1 MSVKVSSKYQVVIPE
16 RVRQALDLRPGA
28 EVDVIA
34 KGGIAY
40 IVPVRP
46 MAKLS
51 EHIRSYLTP
60 EDVKNIREKKRPKAI
75 DDGGG

>member
-16 RVRQALDLRPGA
+16 EVREALNIQPGL

-40 IVPVRP
+40 IVPV
-46 MAKLS
+46 KQLS
-51 EHIRSYLTP
+51 VLR
-60 EDVKNIREKKRPKAI
+60 DAVKKYGKVNTKGLREKKDRKI
-75 DDGGG
+75 

>member
-16 RVRQALDLRPGA
+16 KVRQSLGLRPGT

-40 IVPVRP
+40 IVPVKP
-46 MAKLS
+46 LSALS
-51 EHIRSYLTP
+51 ENLKGYLSKT
-60 EDVKNIREKKRPKAI
+60 DSSSVREKKDRKV
-75 DDGGG
+75 